1 MSTGWIWAI
10 WTVVMLGWSYVA
22 LEYDLGPYEVM
33 IFIVGGMLLS
43 AGAMAFQRTTRTATS
58 RF

>member
-22 LEYDLGPYEVM
+22 LVYELGPYEVM
-33 IFIVGGMLLS
+33 IFIVGAMLLS
-43 AGAMAFQRTTRTATS
+43 AAAVAFQRTTRADTK

>member
-22 LEYDLGPYEVM
+22 LVYDLGSYEVP

-43 AGAMAFQRTTRTATS
+43 AGAVAFQRTTHADTK